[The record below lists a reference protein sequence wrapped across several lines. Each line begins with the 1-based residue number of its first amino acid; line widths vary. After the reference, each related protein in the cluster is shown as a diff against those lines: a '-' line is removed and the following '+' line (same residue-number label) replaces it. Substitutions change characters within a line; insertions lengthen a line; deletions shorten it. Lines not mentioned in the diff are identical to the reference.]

1 MIPAEAPVCEADDEL
16 HVRHDVGSKQLA
28 VHPVTDG
35 LATKTQAED
44 QVGKGGGEGEV
55 FCDSRITLGPY
66 LRDVM
71 YKWSLIESIPQIWT
85 TLLLDVA

>member
-1 MIPAEAPVCEADDEL
+1 MVYRLVFNWTLSINDT
-16 HVRHDVGSKQLA
+16 KQR
-28 VHPVTDG
+28 
-35 LATKTQAED
+35 
-44 QVGKGGGEGEV
+44 GGGEGEV